1 MQTCNETT
9 IQNIVSKH
17 AHPTTTRYESKQQ
30 LSPLERDS
38 TELQLLKLLQQ
49 HRNTDGWI
57 LLVGPTIKPSKAFWA
72 ACQLP
77 LDKILVI
84 HQQQI
89 KDISATLRRAM
100 ASQTCKVI
108 INCLPLSETELTLL
122 TDTAQQQQQQQQCRF
137 YPLNSLL
144 DTPH

>member
-1 MQTCNETT
+1 MQTCNEAT
-9 IQNIVSKH
+9 IKDIVSTH
-17 AHPTTTRYESKQQ
+17 THPATTSYESKPQ

-57 LLVGPTIKPSKAFWA
+57 LLVAPTIKPNKTFWA

-77 LDKILVI
+77 LAKIIVI

-89 KDISATLRRAM
+89 KDITTTLHRAM
-100 ASQTCKVI
+100 ASKTCKVI
-108 INCLPLSETELTLL
+108 INCLPLSTAELASL
-122 TDTAQQQQQQQQCRF
+122 TAMAQQQKNRF
-137 YPLNSLL
+137 YPLNSGSA
-144 DTPH
+144 PAH